1 MRYKLLASLS
11 LLLIVA
17 SCSRDPKAQAQ
28 RYVENG
34 NKFFDKGKFKEASIM
49 YRRALQKDL
58 RFGEAYY
65 RLGLTDLKLANYG
78 DAARMLRRAV
88 ELEPANADAATK
100 LADLFLLAST
110 QDTAHAPDLL
120 KEVTELSGKL
130 LERDPNSYDG
140 HRIRGQMALLAK
152 DAPEAIKEFAKANTI
167 KPNQPDLV
175 VAYFQALAAN
185 NQFPE
190 AEKLA
195 RNLIAKEKG
204 YAPIYDLLYLQY
216 ARLKKTDEA
225 GEVLKLKTENN
236 PKNAGYLLQLA
247 AHYSVMNRKDDM
259 NAVIQRLTN
268 EKDYPEGHLLVGDF
282 FFLRLRRYE
291 DAENQYEAAIKASPK
306 QKLLYEKRLV
316 ELYAT
321 MGKKNQANDL
331 LATILKSNPKD
342 NEAIAMRAAL
352 MLTTGN
358 RDQIVTAA
366 NDLQSL
372 VTKMPQNHLLRYN
385 LARALV
391 AKGDLDGAR
400 LQLEEAV
407 KIRADFIAA
416 RELLARI
423 YLAKNQAPQALKA
436 ADDVL
441 TLDRN
446 NLQAH
451 LIRSSSLIAIG
462 DRDKAREELDFVTKA
477 YPQNSEARY
486 QVGYLA
492 WMDKDFKKSGQV
504 FGELHKANPE
514 DLRGLVGVVE
524 TMAGENHMGEAI
536 QEMKKAVDHEPQ
548 RRDLKQAL
556 ANLYVRA
563 DRYDEAIQIF
573 QGLIDKEPKSADLLF
588 RLGETQ
594 RRKAV
599 KAPENERQA
608 DLNLSIDSFRRCS
621 QVMPSDTNCLLQLG
635 LLMDGAGKR
644 EQAKPIY
651 EQILK
656 LEPDHPVALNNLAFI
671 KAEEGVDLDQALTM
685 AQRARQ
691 KLPNS
696 TQVADTLGWIYI
708 KKNLSEDAV
717 RIFHDLTV
725 KDPKNS
731 TFHYHYAMAL
741 MQKGDKPSAKRELD
755 TAMKDNPSKD
765 EQDKIHEL
773 LQKI

>member
-1 MRYKLLASLS
+1 MRRYKLLALLP
-11 LLLIVA
+11 LLLIVT
-17 SCSRDPKAQAQ
+17 SCSHDPKAQAH

-88 ELEPANADAATK
+88 ELEPGNADAATK

-110 QDTAHAPDLL
+110 QDVAHAPELL

-130 LERDPNSYDG
+130 LQQNPNSYDG
-140 HRIRGQMALLAK
+140 HRIQGQMALMARN
-152 DAPEAIKEFAKANTI
+152 APEAVKEFGKANAI
-167 KPNQPDLV
+167 KPNQPNLV
-175 VAYFQALAAN
+175 VAYFQALVAN

-190 AEKLA
+190 AETLA
-195 RNLIAKEKG
+195 RNLIAKDKG
-204 YAPIYDLLYLQY
+204 YSPIYDLLYLQY
-216 ARLKKTDEA
+216 ARQKKMDEA
-225 GEVLKLKTENN
+225 EQVLKLKADNN
-236 PKNAGYLLQLA
+236 PQNASYLLQLA
-247 AHYSVMNRKDDM
+247 GHYYLVNRKADM
-259 NAVIQRLTN
+259 DAVIQRLTN
-268 EKDYPEGHLLVGDF
+268 EKEYPAGHLVAGDF
-282 FFLRLRRYE
+282 FFFRLRRYE
-291 DAENQYEAAIKASPK
+291 DAENQYEAAIKAFPK
-306 QKLLYEKRLV
+306 QKTVYEKRLV

-321 MGKKNQANDL
+321 MGKKSEANDL
-331 LATILKSNPKD
+331 LAGLLKSNPKD

-358 RDQIVTAA
+358 RDQINTAT

-372 VTKMPQNHLLRYN
+372 VTKMPQNHLLRFN

-391 AKGDLDGAR
+391 AKGDLDGAQQ
-400 LQLEEAV
+400 QLEEAV
-407 KIRADFIAA
+407 KIRADFIVA

-423 YLAKNQAPQALKA
+423 YLAKGDPPKALKA
-436 ADDVL
+436 ADDIIA
-441 TLDRN
+441 LDHN

-451 LIRSSSLIAIG
+451 LIRSSSLLEIG
-462 DRDKAREELDFVTKA
+462 DKDKAREELDFVSKT
-477 YPQNSEARY
+477 YPQNSEAQY

-492 WMDKDFKKSGQV
+492 WMDKDYKKSEQV
-504 FGELHKANPE
+504 FSDLHKTNPE

-524 TMAGENHMGEAI
+524 TMASENHMDDAI
-536 QEMKKAVDHEPQ
+536 KEMKASVDREPQ
-548 RRDLKQAL
+548 RQDLKLAL

-563 DRYDEAIQIF
+563 EHYDQAITIF
-573 QGLIDKEPKSADLLF
+573 QELLEKDPKSADLLF

-594 RRKAV
+594 RRKG
-599 KAPENERQA
+599 
-608 DLNLSIDSFRRCS
+608 DLNLSIESFRRCS
-621 QVMPSDTNCLLQLG
+621 QVAPNDTNCLLQLG
-635 LLMDGAGKR
+635 VLMDGTGKR

-656 LEPDHPVALNNLAFI
+656 IQPDHPVALNNLAFI

-696 TQVADTLGWIYI
+696 ADIADTLGWIYI

-717 RIFHDLTV
+717 RLFHDLV
-725 KDPKNS
+725 LKDPNNP

-741 MQKGDKPSAKRELD
+741 MQKGDKPSAKRELE
-755 TAMKDNPSKD
+755 TAMKDKPSKD
-765 EQDKIHEL
+765 EQNKIHDL